1 MAYLTYS
8 EYTEAVKSPMSEA
21 DFDVFE
27 AMAEEVVDAYTFDA
41 VERYGL
47 MSSDIYAKRI
57 KKAVAYETD
66 TIADTDGAT
75 VTEREIAS
83 RSVTVGETSESVT
96 YVTNGQGD
104 VTTLV
109 NGIMLS
115 PVARTLLT
123 KVRAMGRIVR

>member
-115 PVARTLLT
+115 PVARALLT

>member
-21 DFDVFE
+21 DFDVYE
-27 AMAEEVVDAYTFDA
+27 AIAEEVVDAYTFDA

-47 MSSDIYAKRI
+47 MSSEIYAKRV

-66 TIADTDGAT
+66 VIADTDGAT
-75 VTEREIAS
+75 VTERDIAS

-96 YVTNGQGD
+96 YVTNGQCE

-109 NGIMLS
+109 NGFKLS
-115 PVARTLLT
+115 SVARTLLT
-123 KVRAMGRIVR
+123 KIRAMGRVVR